1 MPAVRATNLTW
12 ELSPEMTLLSWG
24 GDLPTPVPGRAVV
37 YVLCREAQ
45 ICDSGPITQAVW
57 NSFFVAATCPEP
69 ADHSLA
75 VCSRSLGF
83 SLLPCSEF
91 TYLSLDK
98 EPGSSRFLR
107 TLYQM
112 LPWLSCHS
120 LGSTAK
126 PLSDLA
132 PTSHL
137 PSVLRLFPALIVFGF
152 LPPLTPPHLEKLS
165 PSLWDC
171 HMFLLASVF

>member
-1 MPAVRATNLTW
+1 
-12 ELSPEMTLLSWG
+12 MTLLFWG
-24 GDLPTPVPGRAVV
+24 GDLPTPVPGPAIV

-57 NSFFVAATCPEP
+57 NSFFVAATCPEQ
-69 ADHSLA
+69 ADHSLP
-75 VCSRSLGF
+75 VCNPSLGF
-83 SLLPCSEF
+83 SLLPCSEI

-132 PTSHL
+132 PTSHP
-137 PSVLRLFPALIVFGF
+137 PSVLKLFPGLIVFGF

-165 PSLWDC
+165 PWLCRIVMCSFWLL
-171 HMFLLASVF
+171 FLT